1 MDNEKRKLA
10 VAGCEEG
17 KSLNGILD
25 DVAWSLECLQ
35 VSKYIQVNVQVSL
48 NRHTSTPWWFFGDF
62 HSAQGTMV
70 QPQVSANIL
79 LESDVPS
86 PVASSV

>member
-1 MDNEKRKLA
+1 MSDMKRFKHCSTPISTGLQSEAQTAELDLDHLGMDNEKRKLA

-35 VSKYIQVNVQVSL
+35 VSEYKCTSESKQTHKY
-48 NRHTSTPWWFFGDF
+48 P
-62 HSAQGTMV
+62 MV
-70 QPQVSANIL
+70 VFW
-79 LESDVPS
+79 
-86 PVASSV
+86 